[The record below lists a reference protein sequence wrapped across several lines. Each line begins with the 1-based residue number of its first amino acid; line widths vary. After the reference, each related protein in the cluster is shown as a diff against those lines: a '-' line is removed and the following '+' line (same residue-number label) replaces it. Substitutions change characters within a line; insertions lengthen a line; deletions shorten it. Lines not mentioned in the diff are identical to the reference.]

1 MDGVKAKGLKQG
13 SIFRKIIVIIVSCA
27 IMGLGMNLFTIPNNL
42 APGGLAGLA
51 TALAEVIPVLSIG
64 ALTFI
69 GNLIVLIFALRMFGW
84 KSLLLMLFT
93 SVCYSG
99 AIDLF
104 GYLGAQNWIPTD
116 DLLLASALG
125 GAMIGIGVG
134 LLFIEKLST
143 AGTDTITLMV
153 GQKFP
158 EFPSGTLMVCV
169 DAFVVIV
176 AVIIFGEIEIALYS
190 FVCIFVM
197 GRVIDAIAHGVDYA
211 KVLLIITNKPEE
223 IVDVLCNKQNRG
235 VTELP
240 AKGAFSKVNKT
251 ILLTVAHR
259 NDASMTLKTVREID
273 PRAFIIL
280 YNATEVRGEGFKPL
294 DQ

>member
-1 MDGVKAKGLKQG
+1 MPKVLKKD
-13 SIFRKIIVIIVSCA
+13 SIIRKIIVIIVSCA
-27 IMGLGMNLFTIPNNL
+27 IMGLGMNLFTVPNNL

-51 TALAEVIPVLSIG
+51 TALAAIPIMPSWLSIG
-64 ALTFI
+64 VLTFI
-69 GNLIVLIFALRMFGW
+69 GNAIVLLFALRVFGW

-99 AIDLF
+99 SIDLF
-104 GYLGAQNWIPTD
+104 GYLDAQEWIPTN

-143 AGTDTITLMV
+143 AGTDTITLML

-158 EFPSGTLMVCV
+158 QFPSGTLMVCI

-223 IVDVLCNKQNRG
+223 IVDELCNRQNRG

-240 AKGAFSKVNKT
+240 AKGAFTKVPKT

-259 NDASMTLKTVREID
+259 NDASQTLKAVRAID
-273 PRAFIIL
+273 PKAFIIL